1 MEDVSR
7 GRIGILSGHLQA
19 ALEINNVG
27 TASLANPEYTNTTP
41 TLNATR
47 ASNGVVAELQKLLE
61 HDNYEDRAKLKEL
74 MRDPLF
80 IPRWNISI
88 EEERELALER
98 LRVLCH
104 SGNFSITDFRTN
116 PLRIFAAHECATL
129 TDVSMATKMTV
140 QFNLFGGTILKLGT
154 KKHHDLL
161 LKGIDDV
168 TDVGCFALTEV
179 GYGNNA
185 VCMPTTATFHED
197 SQGGHFIIRTMNPLS
212 AKTWATNGA
221 NHAHWAVVFAQLMI
235 KKTNHGI
242 HGFLVQ
248 IRDHRTMLPCPGVT
262 INDLGHK
269 IGCNGVDNAKFIFH
283 GKKKR
288 LIFSSLKYCRCR
300 LFFLF
305 CFLDLN
311 INKYSLLSSSSLFTV
326 KMSEYLVMLYW
337 THRAKS
343 PPTVPSPQKFKNHA
357 TDFWRWL
364 TNS

>member
-1 MEDVSR
+1 MADVPR
-7 GRIGILSGHLQA
+7 GRIEILSGHLQA
-19 ALEINNVG
+19 ALDINNVG
-27 TASLANPEYTNTTP
+27 TASLTNSEFENNTP

-47 ASNGVVAELQKLLE
+47 ASNGVVAELQHLLD
-61 HDNYEDRAKLKEL
+61 HDNYEARAKLKEL

-104 SGNFSITDFRTN
+104 SGNFSINDFKTN

-129 TDVSMATKMTV
+129 TDVSMATKLTV
-140 QFNLFGGTILKLGT
+140 QYNLFGGTVLKLGT
-154 KKHHDLL
+154 KKHHSLL
-161 LKGIDDV
+161 LSGIDNV

-197 SQGGHFIIRTMNPLS
+197 PQGGHFIIRTMNPLS

-221 NHAHWAVVFAQLMI
+221 SHAQWAVVFANLII
-235 KKTNHGI
+235 KGKNQGI

-248 IRDHRTMLPCPGVT
+248 IRDHRTMLPRPGVT

-269 IGCNGVDNAKFIFH
+269 IGCNGVDNAKFIFQ
-283 GKKKR
+283 GKNNH
-288 LIFSSLKYCRCR
+288 
-300 LFFLF
+300 FFFFFPEILPPS
-305 CFLDLN
+305 
-311 INKYSLLSSSSLFTV
+311 IELSR
-326 KMSEYLVMLYW
+326 Y
-337 THRAKS
+337 
-343 PPTVPSPQKFKNHA
+343 
-357 TDFWRWL
+357 
-364 TNS
+364 